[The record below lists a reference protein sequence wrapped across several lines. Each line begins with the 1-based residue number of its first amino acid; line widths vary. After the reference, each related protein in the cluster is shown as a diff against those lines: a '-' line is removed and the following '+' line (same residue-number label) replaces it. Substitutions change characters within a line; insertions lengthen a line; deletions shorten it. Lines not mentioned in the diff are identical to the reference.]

1 MQGRRAVE
9 LLMTKDLGRP
19 GVEKTAHV
27 AALRLH
33 KVWIRQHFKNHPL
46 FPWWMLQWHVQFS
59 YFDFG
64 AWGST
69 FLCDGDLL
77 PVNPLNPPGSRGRVC
92 SFYRA
97 IFFWVP
103 QGQVRDFL
111 AMLRAMME
119 QDDGARMVDN
129 VGLEQLDGNHW
140 GKRPES
146 RDKNMS
152 ELSGVNVFWRFWT
165 SPSSFSWRLHR
176 LYIHNSWVMLKY
188 DIDQALISKKW
199 SLDLLPLS
207 WWRDLVLVWDWVN
220 TIDLPKEGVSRSDSS
235 HVEMHEH
242 VDFGRT

>member
-1 MQGRRAVE
+1 MCWYHPGLHWPGEFSGIAWQSETFERGFTPPAPDAGPQGCWTFDDQRSRSPWCRKDCTCRCTSPSQSLDSTTFQESSTFSMVDAAVACAI
-9 LLMTKDLGRP
+9 L
-19 GVEKTAHV
+19 V
-27 AALRLH
+27 LH
-33 KVWIRQHFKNHPL
+33 
-46 FPWWMLQWHVQFS
+46 
-59 YFDFG
+59 FG

-176 LYIHNSWVMLKY
+176 LYIHNSWVM
-188 DIDQALISKKW
+188 W
-199 SLDLLPLS
+199 
-207 WWRDLVLVWDWVN
+207 N
-220 TIDLPKEGVSRSDSS
+220 TILTKP
-235 HVEMHEH
+235 
-242 VDFGRT
+242 